1 MNNRDQNSHGGT
13 GNDPRHLTKD
23 EMREKIKASLAAKE
37 ASEFHPETPKSTSQ
51 RFSRTRRTAAHPA
64 IPPQSAAAPKKP
76 GRSGMPV
83 SSSHRSE
90 PQTPPSRSGQ
100 PRNNE
105 SREIPQRRQQ
115 PRQSNVAVAE
125 RPRPV
130 PPRHYEEVREERHGG
145 RIAVIA
151 GIAVLAVLLL
161 SYIAGLA
168 IYHGKF
174 LPKTYVNG
182 VDIGGMNVEDAQ
194 NAVLGTAQDMG

>member
-37 ASEFHPETPKSTSQ
+37 ASEFHPETPEKH
-51 RFSRTRRTAAHPA
+51 FPALFRTGVPHASGN
-64 IPPQSAAAPKKP
+64 SAAE
-76 GRSGMPV
+76 RSRSEKARQIRDAV

-115 PRQSNVAVAE
+115 PRQSMWLRQSAPACF
-125 RPRPV
+125 RP
-130 PPRHYEEVREERHGG
+130 
-145 RIAVIA
+145 A
-151 GIAVLAVLLL
+151 L
-161 SYIAGLA
+161 
-168 IYHGKF
+168 
-174 LPKTYVNG
+174 
-182 VDIGGMNVEDAQ
+182 
-194 NAVLGTAQDMG
+194 

>member
-76 GRSGMPV
+76 GRSGMPFLP
-83 SSSHRSE
+83 H
-90 PQTPPSRSGQ
+90 TAAN
-100 PRNNE
+100 PRRHPAAPDSPGTTNPVKF
-105 SREIPQRRQQ
+105 PQRRQQ

-125 RPRPV
+125 RPALFRPGTMKKSGKSV
-130 PPRHYEEVREERHGG
+130 TE
-145 RIAVIA
+145 AV
-151 GIAVLAVLLL
+151 
-161 SYIAGLA
+161 SPS
-168 IYHGKF
+168 
-174 LPKTYVNG
+174 LP
-182 VDIGGMNVEDAQ
+182 ASQ
-194 NAVLGTAQDMG
+194 CWQSCC

>member
-51 RFSRTRRTAAHPA
+51 RFSGQAYRSASGN
-64 IPPQSAAAPKKP
+64 SAAE
-76 GRSGMPV
+76 RSRSEKARQIRDAV

-105 SREIPQRRQQ
+105 SREIPQRR
-115 PRQSNVAVAE
+115 
-125 RPRPV
+125 
-130 PPRHYEEVREERHGG
+130 
-145 RIAVIA
+145 
-151 GIAVLAVLLL
+151 
-161 SYIAGLA
+161 
-168 IYHGKF
+168 
-174 LPKTYVNG
+174 
-182 VDIGGMNVEDAQ
+182 
-194 NAVLGTAQDMG
+194 

>member
-51 RFSRTRRTAAHPA
+51 RFSGQAYRSASGN
-64 IPPQSAAAPKKP
+64 SAAE
-76 GRSGMPV
+76 RSRSEKARQIRDAV

-115 PRQSNVAVAE
+115 PRQSNTPPGGGAAYIMWLWQSAPALFRPGTMKKSGKSVTEAVS
-125 RPRPV
+125 P
-130 PPRHYEEVREERHGG
+130 
-145 RIAVIA
+145 
-151 GIAVLAVLLL
+151 
-161 SYIAGLA
+161 S
-168 IYHGKF
+168 
-174 LPKTYVNG
+174 LP
-182 VDIGGMNVEDAQ
+182 ASQ
-194 NAVLGTAQDMG
+194 CWQSCC

>member
-51 RFSRTRRTAAHPA
+51 RFSGQAYRSASGN
-64 IPPQSAAAPKKP
+64 SAAE
-76 GRSGMPV
+76 RSRSEKARQIRDAV

-125 RPRPV
+125 RPALFRPGTMKKSGKSV
-130 PPRHYEEVREERHGG
+130 TE
-145 RIAVIA
+145 AV
-151 GIAVLAVLLL
+151 
-161 SYIAGLA
+161 SPS
-168 IYHGKF
+168 
-174 LPKTYVNG
+174 LP
-182 VDIGGMNVEDAQ
+182 ASQ
-194 NAVLGTAQDMG
+194 CWQSCC